1 MISKPIA
8 AVIALL
14 IFLQHCTADTTQV
27 FVAADL
33 VRCGL
38 PIVSLSNFVIKFNC
52 PGT

>member
-1 MISKPIA
+1 MKPKPIA

-38 PIVSLSNFVIKFNC
+38 PIVFLS
-52 PGT
+52 TWS